1 MDAAMAREAQT
12 EAFDNFE
19 NSSYTEANACR
30 KEVKKLDYLDYGEE
44 ADDIWELNQMEW
56 LSPKRLAELKEEH
69 KRNPPSQEEEEKVQA
84 FLNLLMEDQER
95 RRKKKSG
102 K

>member
-1 MDAAMAREAQT
+1 ME
-12 EAFDNFE
+12 
-19 NSSYTEANACR
+19 
-30 KEVKKLDYLDYGEE
+30 KLDYLDYGEE
-44 ADDIWELNQMEW
+44 ADDIWKLNQMEW

-84 FLNLLMEDQER
+84 FWNLLMEDQER